1 MDLWLEDQLG
11 HAVLFKNL
19 LDPIEI
25 MISKQADSYIGKFQT
40 FIVQNHHL
48 KGYLRFKQF
57 VLQDKQSLPLEVGK
71 TIIEMSWFV
80 YAMTEK
86 I

>member
-19 LDPIEI
+19 LEPIEI
-25 MISKQADSYIGKFQT
+25 MVSKQADSYIGKFQT

-48 KGYLRFKQF
+48 F
-57 VLQDKQSLPLEVGK
+57 D
-71 TIIEMSWFV
+71 
-80 YAMTEK
+80 
-86 I
+86 

>member
-11 HAVLFKNL
+11 HAVLFENL

-25 MISKQADSYIGKFQT
+25 MVFKQADSYIGKVQT

-48 KGYLRFKQF
+48 F
-57 VLQDKQSLPLEVGK
+57 D
-71 TIIEMSWFV
+71 
-80 YAMTEK
+80 
-86 I
+86 